1 LEQAPVTV
9 RVVRAFDPDVRT
21 ALTSYHG
28 LSEEEAKR
36 YLARWQKIAG
46 LGWNLAPEGMT
57 AAKVVAYR
65 VMRYHEQWLATQS
78 MRQQIIAALIQH
90 HRVTLWRA
98 QQLMNEWRGVV
109 SIDSWQALYRV
120 ETPESA
126 AELIAQ
132 APPRTKD

>member
-1 LEQAPVTV
+1 
-9 RVVRAFDPDVRT
+9 
-21 ALTSYHG
+21 
-28 LSEEEAKR
+28 
-36 YLARWQKIAG
+36 
-46 LGWNLAPEGMT
+46 
-57 AAKVVAYR
+57 
-65 VMRYHEQWLATQS
+65 

-132 APPRTKD
+132 APPRIKD